1 MQGDVKTL
9 DTIQERERN
18 DIIEEIES
26 LSKELVQL
34 TEPSKFKKTDMNRWR
49 ELFAIYLEAG
59 VFFSTSE
66 NSPGYRNS
74 AVAKRQLE
82 WFQKEVKRRDLL
94 SAFKL
99 PASQEALS
107 RFLQINVTLWQ
118 NMKYQEINQQAIG
131 KILKSKSSW
140 ILNGHICFWHN
151 ANCYN

>member
-1 MQGDVKTL
+1 MIPLTFDAEFFQLMQGDVKTL

-82 WFQKEVKRRDLL
+82 WFQSEVRRRDLL

-99 PASQEALS
+99 PASQEALTK
-107 RFLQINVTLWQ
+107 FLKINVTLWQ
-118 NMKYQEINQQAIG
+118 NMKYQEINKQAIG
-131 KILKSKSSW
+131 KILKSKYS
-140 ILNGHICFWHN
+140 
-151 ANCYN
+151 